1 MDEDYRSQEPPG
13 PALAVDVKH
22 PEDLQEPDPS
32 DGRGGEHLTVGADG
46 EDDDRRRHDDQ
57 V

>member
-1 MDEDYRSQEPPG
+1 MDEDNRSQEPPG